1 MLDNV
6 PEGARKWRGN
16 SLPPTERGFKD
27 TGIMMKEI
35 VAPENILN
43 IP

>member
-16 SLPPTERGFKD
+16 KLPPIEWGFKD
-27 TGIMMKEI
+27 TGILHLMMKEI
-35 VAPENILN
+35 VAPDIY
-43 IP
+43 